1 MKDFGTNRQFK
12 DRLFVFLFGNEE
24 YKENTLSLY
33 NAVVGSNYKNVDD
46 IVFYTIRDVIYIKMK
61 NDVAVLF
68 DSRLSLWEH
77 QSTYNPNMPLRGLMY
92 FGKLYDKYIQTGNKN
107 IFGKTLIKIPT
118 PRYYV
123 FYNGTEDYPA
133 IMDLKL
139 SDAFETGEK
148 TGDFEWTATVYNLNS
163 GKNHGLLDRCRVLDE
178 YMEFVESVRKHLELG
193 TDNDAAIDNAVTE
206 CIENGILA
214 GYLLAHRSEVID
226 MVLTEFNEEVF
237 RKGMREEG
245 FQEGYEKGIEDGIE
259 QGIEQGRNSLVI
271 NMLKRGKT
279 VEEIA
284 DFIGLSVEDV
294 MKAKEEM

>member
-77 QSTYNPNMPLRGLMY
+77 QATYNPNMPLRGLMY

-133 IMDLKL
+133 VMDLKL

-163 GKNHGLLDRCRVLDE
+163 GKNQELLDRCRVLDE

-193 TDNDAAIDNAVTE
+193 TDSDAAIDNAVTE

-214 GYLLAHRSEVID
+214 DYLLAHRSEVID

-245 FQEGYEKGIEDGIE
+245 FQEGYEKGIEEGI
-259 QGIEQGRNSLVI
+259 NTLVI
-271 NMLKRGKT
+271 NMLKRGKSA
-279 VEEIA
+279 EEIA
-284 DFIGLSVEDV
+284 EFSGLSIEDV
-294 MKAKEEM
+294 MKAKERM